1 MEENKE
7 FKGWDFSYLDG
18 RIEEEK
24 LPWDYKSFICK
35 YLNKDDMLLDM
46 GTGGGEFLLSLQHPC
61 TNVLILSEGTGLAT
75 TLLSYFVV
83 AFSPALLTLH
93 TSPSLNLALKTLQ
106 ILTLDNFGSKSS
118 IIDIRDKKR
127 IVLQ

>member
-61 TNVLILSEGTGLAT
+61 IRGDGIGDNSSELFCCRILPRPVDT
-75 TLLSYFVV
+75 SYFTI
-83 AFSPALLTLH
+83 F
-93 TSPSLNLALKTLQ
+93 
-106 ILTLDNFGSKSS
+106 KSCFK
-118 IIDIRDKKR
+118 DITN
-127 IVLQ
+127 INIG